1 MMIMNPVDQEINANK
16 KSKIKIL
23 EEKDKSLLISN
34 PPNFFKLNTCFE
46 YANKQG
52 KLNPTNKIDL

>member
-1 MMIMNPVDQEINANK
+1 MNPLNQEKDENK
-16 KSKIKIL
+16 KFKIKIL

-34 PPNFFKLNTCFE
+34 PPNFFNINTCFE

-52 KLNPTNKIDL
+52 KLNPTNKIDS